1 FLQRFMAQVIRNVFG
16 EEAYRAHL
24 AEDDAVVQTALE
36 LLERISQLVVID
48 GRLTLPV
55 HSPLTNENI

>member
-1 FLQRFMAQVIRNVFG
+1 LS
-16 EEAYRAHL
+16 
-24 AEDDAVVQTALE
+24 EDDAVVQTALE
-36 LLERISQLVVID
+36 LLGRISQLVVID

>member
-1 FLQRFMAQVIRNVFG
+1 MAQVIRNVFD

-24 AEDDAVVQTALE
+24 ADDDVVVQRALD
-36 LLERISQLVVID
+36 LLGHISQLVVID